1 VRKRNEASLVE
12 SLTGVLVRI
21 ENSRLQNDSA
31 VMTHNTETEL
41 RNAPVDAVLV
51 NDGTLDDLRVK
62 VFTLLDTVTLQ
73 LTGGNPVG
81 GNPTLDETNPVP
93 NATYPVLDETN
104 SPPSVEL
111 PSTGLPSARP
121 SPSAGLTGVNPD
133 AVISPTLDDI
143 VLATIREREPDVTA
157 QAKNPANR
165 FEHFMEGRLM
175 GAVSNAMMDVLNNP
189 DIPQSLRDEARQIFQ
204 GPQGMTDYRAHI
216 GRMVFDGE
224 RAGQSATYSAP
235 EDPPGTEVITPSR
248 ETDLVTDPL
257 LDGYVIAHVR
267 KHGTP
272 ELLDQLNARA
282 ASNALQA
289 AALPG
294 AALPGL
300 VAAALVSARNDINLS
315 FGLHN
320 LASEIARSDSSII
333 DYAKVIGS
341 MAANVP
347 HVENTRNPTPAL
359 PAESPMDAT
368 LDAPHHPII
377 MLDSVTE
384 LDGVNQSAQGAFDG
398 FSAGH
403 HQLLLKQEDGN
414 ILAVQ
419 HPNIDDWRTT
429 GMFNGKGGWAGDR
442 DEAKAIEDL
451 QANHSTVSIRTA
463 TNQGDGRG
471 PVPIVLLAV
480 NGEQRSIS
488 FVSHLAKIQKHQRE
502 RAAAFD
508 ALVTHYAG
516 NDRVLI
522 SLPNPLTDQQGD
534 KTMTVTY
541 VLGQHDCQIEVT
553 FKDIDA
559 NSGIFSKRT
568 ARALLLE
575 NGKDTH
581 WSDAAEAN
589 IRDPQ
594 QLIRDLE
601 GLRDAAMAE
610 ITLRTIQ
617 EPLIQ
622 AYIDSYITAADRIEA
637 TLKAVI
643 RDAVQDQ
650 ASAAFAYHAVDEV
663 IREVQHNVIAPA
675 ADALRAV
682 STNQQISIAVNERLS
697 HDTRAQRH
705 SQALRDA
712 RDLHDHLF
720 ALAKTRTAER
730 GKAALTGNNENTPI
744 EDVAVAIFN
753 KHGIETPVTP
763 KIVSLVQNRDV
774 DGVQSAIGYNSMN
787 PASQEV
793 FEHMTG
799 IKLAKTQKKRVEQ
812 IDAWAG
818 ITPEQR
824 QAMES
829 EKSAQ
834 RQARE
839 ANREL
844 ERTWESLKHMNM
856 RGGDNGQDFVLA
868 IVKEGHTRATS
879 YKKGAST
886 QYGLLNSETQSTRFI
901 QKNRDFNDFCKAI
914 VMMDPNGDVLV
925 ALQKAGL
932 VNAPQLDAEQPA
944 VEVSPEVAGL
954 AAAQEQIRLEEK
966 ADLVKRSALSAA
978 EAESEAETAIVPGAT
993 LPDAIVPD
1001 DAELSD
1007 MDDDDEAMDD
1017 EIEDGD
1023 YSPVPES
1030 EKSPLPV
1037 MKMAGP
1043 DMLSPLWDM
1052 K

>member
-1 VRKRNEASLVE
+1 
-12 SLTGVLVRI
+12 
-21 ENSRLQNDSA
+21 
-31 VMTHNTETEL
+31 
-41 RNAPVDAVLV
+41 
-51 NDGTLDDLRVK
+51 
-62 VFTLLDTVTLQ
+62 
-73 LTGGNPVG
+73 
-81 GNPTLDETNPVP
+81 
-93 NATYPVLDETN
+93 
-104 SPPSVEL
+104 
-111 PSTGLPSARP
+111 
-121 SPSAGLTGVNPD
+121 
-133 AVISPTLDDI
+133 
-143 VLATIREREPDVTA
+143 
-157 QAKNPANR
+157 
-165 FEHFMEGRLM
+165 
-175 GAVSNAMMDVLNNP
+175 
-189 DIPQSLRDEARQIFQ
+189 
-204 GPQGMTDYRAHI
+204 
-216 GRMVFDGE
+216 
-224 RAGQSATYSAP
+224 
-235 EDPPGTEVITPSR
+235 
-248 ETDLVTDPL
+248 
-257 LDGYVIAHVR
+257 
-267 KHGTP
+267 
-272 ELLDQLNARA
+272 
-282 ASNALQA
+282 
-289 AALPG
+289 
-294 AALPGL
+294 
-300 VAAALVSARNDINLS
+300 
-315 FGLHN
+315 
-320 LASEIARSDSSII
+320 
-333 DYAKVIGS
+333 
-341 MAANVP
+341 
-347 HVENTRNPTPAL
+347 
-359 PAESPMDAT
+359 MDAT

-398 FSAGH
+398 FSADH

-471 PVPIVLLAV
+471 PVPIVLLTV
-480 NGEQRSIS
+480 NGEQRSSS
-488 FVSHLAKIQKHQRE
+488 FVSHLVKIQKHQRE

-508 ALVTHYAG
+508 ALVTHYAD

-643 RDAVQDQ
+643 RDTVQDQ

-675 ADALRAV
+675 ADALRAI
-682 STNQQISIAVNERLS
+682 STNQQISNAVNERLS

-712 RDLHDHLF
+712 RDLHDELF
-720 ALAKTRTAER
+720 ALAKTRTTER

-774 DGVQSAIGYNSMN
+774 DGVQSAIGHNSQN

-793 FEHMTG
+793 FETMTG

-812 IDAWAG
+812 IDEWAG
-818 ITPEQR
+818 ISPEQR
-824 QAMES
+824 ATMDAER
-829 EKSAQ
+829 EAQ
-834 RQARE
+834 RRE
-839 ANREL
+839 RETL
-844 ERTWESLKHMNM
+844 QYLGYTWETLSHINM
-856 RGGDNGQDFVLA
+856 RGGGNGQDWVMTE
-868 IVKEGHTRATS
+868 IEKEGRTHINGTKVGESGMRGF
-879 YKKGAST
+879 KW
-886 QYGLLNSETQSTRFI
+886 GLLNPEKSHEGIRYI
-901 QKNRDFNDFCKAI
+901 QKNRDFNEFCKSIVAI
-914 VMMDPNGDVLV
+914 DLNGDVLV

-932 VNAPQLDAEQPA
+932 VNAPQQDAEQPA

-978 EAESEAETAIVPGAT
+978 EAEAETATVPG
-993 LPDAIVPD
+993 AIVPD

-1007 MDDDDEAMDD
+1007 MDDDEAMDD

-1030 EKSPLPV
+1030 EKTPLPV

-1043 DMLSPLWDM
+1043 DMLSPL
-1052 K
+1052 